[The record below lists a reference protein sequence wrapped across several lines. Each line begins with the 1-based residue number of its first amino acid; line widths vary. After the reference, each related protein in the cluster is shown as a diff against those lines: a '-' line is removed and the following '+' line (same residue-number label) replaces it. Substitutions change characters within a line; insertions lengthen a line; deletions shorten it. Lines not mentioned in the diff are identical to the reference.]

1 MFSIILPTGL
11 IDLLVVDA
19 AVKKHRFPKDGKNAT
34 SPVLNSVRALSIPT
48 VIGNFTCMIFS
59 PSRVTSPSNGSA
71 RTSAPTVSGARW
83 RLKIPLKVLDPT
95 DTVNFVCSILP
106 GIDAQK
112 QAIKYGVKFSGC
124 TVHFVD
130 SGVDTGPII
139 LQSVVSIDEG
149 DTVKTLSDKI
159 LRKEHK
165 LYPQAVELLASRKI
179 RIYNN
184 IVLKNNGVY

>member
-1 MFSIILPTGL
+1 MMHFL
-11 IDLLVVDA
+11 
-19 AVKKHRFPKDGKNAT
+19 F
-34 SPVLNSVRALSIPT
+34 
-48 VIGNFTCMIFS
+48 
-59 PSRVTSPSNGSA
+59 
-71 RTSAPTVSGARW
+71 
-83 RLKIPLKVLDPT
+83 
-95 DTVNFVCSILP
+95 P

-184 IVLKNNGVY
+184 TVVKNKGVY

>member
-1 MFSIILPTGL
+1 MSHMGSSKNKSPAQAEKSQNASKQYKNKILNIHPA
-11 IDLLVVDA
+11 LLPA
-19 AVKKHRFPKDGKNAT
+19 F
-34 SPVLNSVRALSIPT
+34 
-48 VIGNFTCMIFS
+48 
-59 PSRVTSPSNGSA
+59 
-71 RTSAPTVSGARW
+71 
-83 RLKIPLKVLDPT
+83 
-95 DTVNFVCSILP
+95 P

-184 IVLKNNGVY
+184 TVVKNKGVY

>member
-11 IDLLVVDA
+11 IGLLVVDA

-95 DTVNFVCSILP
+95 DIC
-106 GIDAQK
+106 
-112 QAIKYGVKFSGC
+112 KFC
-124 TVHFVD
+124 MRV
-130 SGVDTGPII
+130 
-139 LQSVVSIDEG
+139 
-149 DTVKTLSDKI
+149 
-159 LRKEHK
+159 
-165 LYPQAVELLASRKI
+165 
-179 RIYNN
+179 
-184 IVLKNNGVY
+184 